1 MMRQTALFT
10 PEELAELAAFD
21 AQVDAEDIRSE
32 EIKASRELDRRIK
45 MDALDNHRKKLAEYK
60 REYRA
65 ANREKIAEYQREYR
79 AAKRRAA
86 QVLAQEGNT

>member
-45 MDALDNHRKKLAEYK
+45 MDALDNHRKKLAEY
-60 REYRA
+60 
-65 ANREKIAEYQREYR
+65 QREYR